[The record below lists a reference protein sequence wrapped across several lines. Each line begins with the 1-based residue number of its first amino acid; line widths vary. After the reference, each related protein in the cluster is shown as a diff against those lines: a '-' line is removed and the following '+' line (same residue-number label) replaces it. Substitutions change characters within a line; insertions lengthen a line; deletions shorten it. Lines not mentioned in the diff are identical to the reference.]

1 MLRSLVMMTLGALA
15 AFMVVAVYLLNAK
28 PELSIWH
35 RADLTEEFSVSSPV
49 HTLDD
54 YLALEDRLFS
64 ELRGKV
70 YDRIAS
76 TERTRVNR
84 YNTGSLSDPD
94 TWPQNWNR
102 TFELTAADPSF
113 AALLLHGYSDSPY
126 SLRSLGLMLNA
137 EGGHVLGLRLPGHG
151 TAPSGLKFTSWQDMA
166 AALRLAMADLASRFP
181 GKPIVVAGYSNGG
194 ALAVQYALEALADE
208 DLPRPAGLILIS
220 AEIGLTPAAALA
232 GWQSAFGHILGLDK
246 LAWNSVQPEYN
257 PFKYNSFAVNAAVQA
272 HRITGHIQKQMDRLD
287 ANGLLGKMPPVLA
300 FQSAVDA
307 TVTAR
312 ALLSGLFDRL
322 KPGGHR
328 LVVFDINRIF
338 EAQGL
343 IRRPPE
349 LDTLLNGQRRPYG
362 VAIIGNLHPDT
373 KAVVLRERP
382 VDGNDLTQR
391 DLLMAWPPEVYS
403 LSHIALPFPPEDP
416 LYGSDDM
423 NENPGL
429 KLGQL
434 ALRGEVRVTEI
445 PTSAMTR
452 LHWNPF
458 HRALIDEIKRFL
470 SAPLGIATE

>member
-35 RADLTEEFSVSSPV
+35 RADLKEEFSVSSPV
-49 HTLDD
+49 HSLVD

-70 YDRIAS
+70 YDRIAAA
-76 TERTRVNR
+76 ERTRVNR
-84 YNTGSLSDPD
+84 YNMGSLSDPG
-94 TWPQNWNR
+94 TWTRNWNR
-102 TFELTAADPSF
+102 TFELTAADPRF

-166 AALRLAMADLASRFP
+166 AAVRLAMIDLARRFP
-181 GKPIVVAGYSNGG
+181 GKPLFVAGYSNGG
-194 ALAVQYALEALADE
+194 ALAVQYALETLAD
-208 DLPRPAGLILIS
+208 DGLPRPSGLILIS
-220 AEIGLTPAAALA
+220 AEIGVTPAAALA
-232 GWQSAFGHILGLDK
+232 GWQSVFGHILGLDK
-246 LAWNSVQPEYN
+246 LAWNSVQPEYD

-272 HRITGHIQKQMDRLD
+272 HRITGDIQKQIDQLD
-287 ANGLLGKMPPVLA
+287 ANGLLQKLPPVLA

-312 ALLSGLFDRL
+312 ALLTGLFDRL

-343 IRRPPE
+343 IRRPPV
-349 LDTLLNGQRRPYG
+349 LDTLLTGQTRPYG
-362 VAIIGNLHPDT
+362 VAIIGNLHADT

-382 VDGNDLTQR
+382 ADSNDLTQR

-403 LSHIALPFPPEDP
+403 LSHIALPFPPADP

-434 ALRGEVRVTEI
+434 ALRGEVRVTEV

-458 HRALIDEIKRFL
+458 HRVLIDEIKHFL
-470 SAPLGIATE
+470 SAPGGIATE